1 MKPLYMGM
9 ILIFCFTILNLG
21 GMTIDNLDIVTDRY
35 KRALDAGAYAAAKF
49 SPYDTSSYLRNTG
62 SGFGTGTEHSNN
74 LIISQ
79 DESLKWFYRV
89 FFRNIGAENNEVLQ
103 EELKK
108 YMPMKAIVG
117 YDRLLIAD
125 HEDNWIVDK
134 QYDIEY
140 NGTMYRFTLSD
151 QVMALPSGAWKK
163 DTEYGIPESKRKSL
177 VNMFIRQEIDNVINN
192 RLYFDSNK
200 YYDVN
205 IALNDTDPKLSGING
220 VNFIVFAEGMPIPN
234 YNLTSK
240 KRFLYTFGIGGSE
253 ITRE

>member
-1 MKPLYMGM
+1 M
-9 ILIFCFTILNLG
+9 
-21 GMTIDNLDIVTDRY
+21 
-35 KRALDAGAYAAAKF
+35 
-49 SPYDTSSYLRNTG
+49 
-62 SGFGTGTEHSNN
+62 
-74 LIISQ
+74 
-79 DESLKWFYRV
+79 
-89 FFRNIGAENNEVLQ
+89 
-103 EELKK
+103 
-108 YMPMKAIVG
+108 
-117 YDRLLIAD
+117 IAD

-205 IALNDTDPKLSGING
+205 IALNDTNPKLDGING